1 VNCLPSFHQERFE
14 HQLNIQ
20 CLGFLNDLVALLWPN
35 INVAG
40 SKMTKDI
47 AGPMFKTMLPGPLAS
62 LHFTKVDL
70 GNIPIVF
77 SNVLVTKIGTD
88 GIKLDLNVDWDGKSD
103 IELKGEMIPS
113 LVSQISCLAKRHHLN
128 VRNSCVQQGV
138 KGVEL
143 HGRLSILLCP
153 LTNVIPLVCNSH
165 FALS

>member
-1 VNCLPSFHQERFE
+1 M
-14 HQLNIQ
+14 Q

-40 SKMTKDI
+40 SQMTKDI
-47 AGPMFKTMLPGPLAS
+47 ADPMFKTMLPGPLKS

-70 GNIPIVF
+70 GNVPIVF
-77 SNVLVTKIGTD
+77 SHVLVTKIGTD

-113 LVSQISCLAKRHHLN
+113 LVSQISCLAKIRHLN

-153 LTNVIPLVCNSH
+153 LTNVIPLVRNNH